1 MFGCLQKQDL
11 VAKTTL
17 AATAVKDA
25 SSKALAE
32 ARRRRALKRRR
43 EDDKDEPAAS
53 SPLSQASAS
62 TRRKKQARSRTD
74 NDNTTET
81 ESEAETSSHSVEL
94 GNVSSAC
101 VGAIGTTPEQSDEKL
116 QTFSAGDSRGPARLD
131 SEEEMKSPGKD
142 GQPKASLDTPK
153 RSRSVRVT
161 VVQSLEQTS
170 STQLSSSP
178 RASSGDEVNRE
189 EPSSFDLKKEHH
201 EVNVSP
207 KPPKLTPSPKVSQ
220 LPTSNVATPLQSGAQ
235 SSKTDPVVPLSPLSR
250 PKVIVSPVAKVVER
264 NEKETQDKEDATK
277 VLGSSR
283 KRSSHRSSETD
294 SDADST
300 PRSWQHGGR
309 LRLAPPESKKKR
321 LIAASSM
328 VTRTQKRVEK
338 NVSYFVLTQC
348 LCESL

>member
-17 AATAVKDA
+17 VATAVKDA

-43 EDDKDEPAAS
+43 DDDKDEPAAS
-53 SPLSQASAS
+53 SPLSPTSAS
-62 TRRKKQARSRTD
+62 TRRKKQTRSRTD

-81 ESEAETSSHSVEL
+81 ESEAETSSQSVEL
-94 GNVSSAC
+94 GNVSSASA
-101 VGAIGTTPEQSDEKL
+101 GAVGTTPDQSDEKVQSL
-116 QTFSAGDSRGPARLD
+116 PTEGSGEAARMD
-131 SEEEMKSPGKD
+131 SEEEMKSSGKD
-142 GQPKASLDTPK
+142 GPPKVSLDTPK

-161 VVQSLEQTS
+161 VVHSLEQTS
-170 STQLSSSP
+170 LNQSSSSP
-178 RASSGDEVNRE
+178 RASSGDEVNSE
-189 EPSSFDLKKEHH
+189 ELPFLDLRKDHH
-201 EVNVSP
+201 EVSILP

-220 LPTSNVATPLQSGAQ
+220 PPTPNAATPLQPGAQ
-235 SSKTDPVVPLSPLSR
+235 SSKTGSVVPLSPLSR
-250 PKVIVSPVAKVVER
+250 PKVIVSPVAKVLER
-264 NEKETQDKEDATK
+264 NEKEAQDKEDTTK
-277 VLGSSR
+277 VLGPSR

-300 PRSWQHGGR
+300 PRSRQHGGR

-338 NVSYFVLTQC
+338 NVSHLVLMQC
-348 LCESL
+348 LCANV